1 MRPVIR
7 HATVH
12 ATLLLCSLAAAAS
25 AGPPSTTNGRRLAIG
40 PGNLLVLTDPRL
52 DRVVLYD
59 VSGDRPKKRVAF
71 GVPGIP
77 LGQLDSP
84 HGAAGGARGDPLVA
98 DTLNHRIQDFD
109 LTAVLYGW
117 PPRLLRS
124 FGSYGDGPAELNAP
138 QSGIALPPGEN
149 RPDPA
154 VGGGP

>member
-7 HATVH
+7 HAAAH

-25 AGPPSTTNGRRLAIG
+25 AGPHSTTNGRRLAIG

-71 GVPGIP
+71 GVPGIR

-84 HGAAGGARGDPLVA
+84 HGSAVSARGGLLGA
-98 DTLNHRIQDFD
+98 DTLTHHIQ
-109 LTAVLYGW
+109 
-117 PPRLLRS
+117 
-124 FGSYGDGPAELNAP
+124 
-138 QSGIALPPGEN
+138 
-149 RPDPA
+149 
-154 VGGGP
+154 